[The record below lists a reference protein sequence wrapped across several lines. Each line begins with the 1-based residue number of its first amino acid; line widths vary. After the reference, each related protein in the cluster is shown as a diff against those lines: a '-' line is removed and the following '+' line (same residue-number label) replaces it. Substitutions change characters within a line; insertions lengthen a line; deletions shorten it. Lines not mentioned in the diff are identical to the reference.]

1 MKAVRFHEFGD
12 PSVLRYED
20 AEDPVPG
27 PGEVRIRVAA
37 TSFNGVDGG
46 IRGGYLQGPFPVTLP
61 HTPGI
66 EVAGTVDALGS
77 DVEGPAVG
85 DPVIAFLPMTAP
97 GAAAELVI
105 APAEVIAAAP
115 TSIPL
120 QDAAAMPMVGLTAW
134 QALFD
139 DAELHAGQRVL
150 INGAGGGVGSY
161 AVQLAKRAGAHVVA
175 TASARSAERV
185 RSAGADEVI
194 DHTSIS
200 VADAVTEPVDVLLN
214 LARIAPEEFTALATL
229 VGDGGVVVNTVP
241 TIETPVDEARGVRAV
256 GVFVRSDAEQLSRL
270 VALIDAGELR
280 VAVAE
285 RAPLPDLA
293 DVHARA
299 EADEISGKVI
309 VVVDENEE

>member
-1 MKAVRFHEFGD
+1 
-12 PSVLRYED
+12 
-20 AEDPVPG
+20 
-27 PGEVRIRVAA
+27 
-37 TSFNGVDGG
+37 
-46 IRGGYLQGPFPVTLP
+46 
-61 HTPGI
+61 
-66 EVAGTVDALGS
+66 
-77 DVEGPAVG
+77 
-85 DPVIAFLPMTAP
+85 
-97 GAAAELVI
+97 
-105 APAEVIAAAP
+105 
-115 TSIPL
+115 
-120 QDAAAMPMVGLTAW
+120 
-134 QALFD
+134 
-139 DAELHAGQRVL
+139 
-150 INGAGGGVGSY
+150 
-161 AVQLAKRAGAHVVA
+161 
-175 TASARSAERV
+175 V

-299 EADEISGKVI
+299 EADEISGKVV

>member
-1 MKAVRFHEFGD
+1 
-12 PSVLRYED
+12 
-20 AEDPVPG
+20 
-27 PGEVRIRVAA
+27 
-37 TSFNGVDGG
+37 
-46 IRGGYLQGPFPVTLP
+46 
-61 HTPGI
+61 
-66 EVAGTVDALGS
+66 
-77 DVEGPAVG
+77 
-85 DPVIAFLPMTAP
+85 
-97 GAAAELVI
+97 
-105 APAEVIAAAP
+105 
-115 TSIPL
+115 
-120 QDAAAMPMVGLTAW
+120 
-134 QALFD
+134 
-139 DAELHAGQRVL
+139 
-150 INGAGGGVGSY
+150 
-161 AVQLAKRAGAHVVA
+161 VQLAKRAGAHVIA

-214 LARIAPEEFTALATL
+214 LARIAPEEFTALAAL
-229 VGDGGVVVNTVP
+229 VRDGGVVVNTVP

-299 EADEISGKVI
+299 EADEISGKVV